1 MPKLTHE
8 QYRFLFWLSLPE
20 SFFEVSREDGF
31 MDDKYNG
38 LHGYAKREGGF
49 YKFDIRTLYALE
61 GEGLVSGQIVY
72 YFGVPWERYTLTK
85 EGEALALLLNVS
97 DEMYV

>member
-8 QYRFLFWLSLPE
+8 QLRFLYWLSLPNT
-20 SFFEVSREDGF
+20 FFEVSREDGF

-38 LHGYAKREGGF
+38 LHGYAKKEGEF

-61 GEGLVSGQIVY
+61 GQELVTGEIVY
-72 YFGVPWERYTLTK
+72 HYGIAWERYSLTEK
-85 EGEALALLLNVS
+85 GEVTASLLS
-97 DEMYV
+97 IAEEFHA

>member
-1 MPKLTHE
+1 MSKLTHE
-8 QYRFLFWLSLPE
+8 QFRFLYWLSQPK

-38 LHGYAKREGGF
+38 LHGYVNKTGGF

-61 GEGLVSGQIVY
+61 GEGLVEGKIVY
-72 YFGVPWERYTLTK
+72 HYGIAWENYTLTEK
-85 EGEALALLLNVS
+85 GDVTVTLLS
-97 DEMYV
+97 IADEFND